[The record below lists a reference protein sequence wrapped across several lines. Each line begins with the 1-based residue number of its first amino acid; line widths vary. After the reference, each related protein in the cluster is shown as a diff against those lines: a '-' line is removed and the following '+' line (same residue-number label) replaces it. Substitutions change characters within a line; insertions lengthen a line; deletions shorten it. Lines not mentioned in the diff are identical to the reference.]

1 MLYYSGILIVIA
13 FISATLGFVFLEG
26 TAAFIM
32 RLCFVGAAV
41 LFVASLARR
50 NRRR

>member
-32 RLCFVGAAV
+32 RLCFVGSAV
-41 LFVASLARR
+41 LFVISLARR
-50 NRRR
+50 K

>member
-1 MLYYSGILIVIA
+1 MLYYTGILLAIA
-13 FISATLGFVFLEG
+13 FISATLGFVVLEG

-41 LFVASLARR
+41 LCVISLARR
-50 NRRR
+50 K